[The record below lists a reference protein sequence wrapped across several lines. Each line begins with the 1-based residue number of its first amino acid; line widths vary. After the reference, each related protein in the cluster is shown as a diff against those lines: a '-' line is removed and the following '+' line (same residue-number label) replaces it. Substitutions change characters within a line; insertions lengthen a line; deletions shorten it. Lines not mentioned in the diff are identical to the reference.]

1 MFNGDNLRVYWNL
14 GPKVWNDPSLL
25 SIISLIETGG
35 RKCVFSGLKCLLQE
49 KIQELRSTVFFWS
62 SENNYSKTV
71 KEAVVILIKERK
83 KPTSFVRL

>member
-1 MFNGDNLRVYWNL
+1 MIQVYYQLFPLLRLV
-14 GPKVWNDPSLL
+14 
-25 SIISLIETGG
+25 EE
-35 RKCVFSGLKCLLQE
+35 CVFSCLKCLLQE